1 MHEFIQAH
9 VLAMSALLGTVGSG
23 VGLLLAFFSAK
34 LCRKFRS
41 LSGSPEPIE
50 SSRFSWAIAVTPL
63 LFVVYFIAVFD
74 GKTHASHE
82 VRPDVLW
89 LYGRAIGHLL
99 LIALLITATATDLV
113 DFIIPDEITVPGTL
127 LGLLLATASGDTQI
141 MHLWVDWNDP
151 MVEIYG
157 PWIPEWIKA
166 HHHWHGLAW
175 SMAGLIVGGG
185 ITWLARS
192 VSGLLLGQESLGFGD
207 VTLMA
212 MIGSFIGWQPVL
224 FVFLLAPLCGL
235 AIGLSVRAL
244 TNRSFVPYG
253 PYLSLAAFLVLVCWK
268 WLWQLEIPRVV
279 SIRRLFGDGIGLGIL
294 AGIAVVAFVVLLL
307 VVRMS
312 RLIPGKTATD
322 KPPAR

>member
-23 VGLLLAFFSAK
+23 VGLLLALFSAK
-34 LCRKFRS
+34 QCRKFRTMT
-41 LSGSPEPIE
+41 GSPEPVE
-50 SSRFSWAIAVTPL
+50 ASRFSWVIAVTPL
-63 LFVVYFIAVFD
+63 LFVAYFVAVFD
-74 GKTHASHE
+74 GQTHASHE

-89 LYGRAIGHLL
+89 VYGRAIGHLI
-99 LIALLITATATDLV
+99 LIALLVAATATDLV

-151 MVEIYG
+151 MVELYG
-157 PWIPEWIKA
+157 PWIPEWIKV
-166 HHHWHGLAW
+166 HQHWHGLAW

-192 VSGLLLGQESLGFGD
+192 VSGLVLGQESLGFGD

-224 FVFLLAPLCGL
+224 FVFLLAALCGL
-235 AIGLSVRAL
+235 VIGLSVRAL
-244 TNRSFVPYG
+244 TNRQFVPYG

-294 AGIAVVAFVVLLL
+294 AGIAVTAFVVLL
-307 VVRMS
+307 VIVRMS
-312 RLIPGKTATD
+312 RLIPGKSAAD
-322 KPPAR
+322 DPRA